1 MKTLL
6 NNIQDQLR
14 ESARIKDV
22 IRETFTQEIAT
33 TAQAMVECYKNS
45 GKLLICGNG
54 GSAADAQHF
63 AAEMVGRFNYDRGAL
78 PAIALTTDSSILT
91 AVSNDYSFDFVFS
104 RQIDA
109 LGTSN
114 DMLIVISTSGN
125 SQNVVNAVR
134 AAKQKHIKTIAL
146 LGKDGG
152 TLSGL
157 TDYKIIIPSEQ
168 SQRIQEGHITIIHIW
183 CDIIEKT
190 LFPLN
195 K

>member
-1 MKTLL
+1 LKTLL

>member
-1 MKTLL
+1 MKTLI

-22 IRETFTQEIAT
+22 IRENFTQEIAT
-33 TAQAMVECYKNS
+33 TAKAMIECYQS
-45 GKLLICGNG
+45 GGKLLICGNG
-54 GSAADAQHF
+54 GSAADSQHF
-63 AAEMVGRFNYDRGAL
+63 AAELVGRLNYDRGAL

-91 AVSNDYSFDFVFS
+91 AVSNDYSFDFIFS
-104 RQIDA
+104 RQVDA
-109 LGTSN
+109 LGNNN

-125 SQNVVNAVR
+125 SQNVVNAVH
-134 AAKQKHIKTIAL
+134 AAKQKKIKTLAL
-146 LGKDGG
+146 TGKDGG
-152 TLSGL
+152 TLAGL
-157 TDYKIIIPSEQ
+157 TDYKIIIPSQQ
-168 SQRIQEGHITIIHIW
+168 SQRIQEGHITIIHLW